1 MAQEIERKFL
11 VLNDDY
17 KKLAERKIEISQGY
31 LSRNPERTVRVRII
45 GEEGRL
51 TVKGKNK
58 GCVRLEFEYTVPAED
73 ARKMLGLCEGRIIA
87 KTRWLVKGVDGLIWE
102 VDEFKGDLAPLV
114 VAELELTSP
123 EQSFERPGF
132 VGREVTDDPSYYN
145 SAL

>member
-73 ARKMLGLCEGRIIA
+73 ARKMLGLCEGRIIS
-87 KTRWLVKGVDGLIWE
+87 KTRWYVKDIDGLIWE

-132 VGREVTDDPSYYN
+132 VGREVTDDPTYYN